1 MKKGSYDRTQVFFY
15 LIILLASAISLL
27 IYGFDGLSDF
37 YINIYNNESYSSF
50 YQADILIIG
59 SSLILFECSRMSVKT
74 LKSNNFLT
82 KSEFKSSSK
91 IFLTI
96 SVTSFFL
103 LYPSLLAADVFAKSN
118 GYSLDTEE
126 STYNLVLEKR
136 TYRSTP

>member
-1 MKKGSYDRTQVFFY
+1 VKKESYDRTQVFFY
-15 LIILLASAISLL
+15 LIVLLVSAISLL

-37 YINIYNNESYSSF
+37 YIKIYNNENYSSF
-50 YQADILIIG
+50 DQADILIIG

-74 LKSNNFLT
+74 LKSNKFLT
-82 KSEFKSSSK
+82 KSEFKNSSK
-91 IFLTI
+91 VFLII

-103 LYPSLLAADVFAKSN
+103 LYPSLIAADIFAKSN

-136 TYRSTP
+136 IYRIAP

>member
-37 YINIYNNESYSSF
+37 YLNIYNNESYSSF
-50 YQADILIIG
+50 DQADILIIG

-96 SVTSFFL
+96 SVTSFFFFIPR
-103 LYPSLLAADVFAKSN
+103 Y
-118 GYSLDTEE
+118 
-126 STYNLVLEKR
+126 
-136 TYRSTP
+136 